1 MKLLALFEAIFVVT
15 LWSASPVL
23 VKIAMADLSPL
34 QLAGARYFGAFIC
47 LVPFLLWNSRQVLRN
62 LSLSA
67 WLRLA
72 LMGILAYPIGNGL
85 FFWSLKTLPATT
97 SSFLLSAI
105 PIFTLVVGIVWLK
118 ERPNWLQG
126 VGFLLALIGGV
137 IFFGMRI
144 EAGDGLAVG
153 AALLG
158 GISLATFGL
167 IARDF
172 VRKGEVN
179 STVLTAVPMCIGGG
193 LLLVIAPITEIPTT
207 PVIGTVAWL
216 AIINSALA
224 YVVWN
229 HALKRLQAFEISIVG
244 NLMPMGTAILAPLLV
259 NEVVS
264 GRAWVGMVVAL
275 AGVMLVGI
283 AGERPTA
290 VAAEG
295 VDVAVGEQ

>member
-1 MKLLALFEAIFVVT
+1 MKLLALFEAIFVVS
-15 LWSASPVL
+15 LWSASPAL

-34 QLAGARYFGAFIC
+34 QLAGARYFGAFLC
-47 LVPFLLWNSRQVLRN
+47 LVPFLLWNSRQVLRS

-85 FFWSLKTLPATT
+85 FFWSLRTLPSTT

-126 VGFLLALIGGV
+126 AGFLLALIGGV

-144 EAGDGLAVG
+144 ETGDWQAVG

-179 STVLTAVPMCIGGG
+179 STVLTAVPMFIGGG
-193 LLLVIAPITEIPTT
+193 LLVVIAPVTEMPSM

-224 YVVWN
+224 YVIWN

-264 GRAWVGMVVAL
+264 GRAWIGMAVAL

-295 VDVAVGEQ
+295 VDVAVGE